1 MVYRGIFCI
10 ALFFALASCNDTYSK
25 NKSAVEEAV
34 NLREASG
41 KKDLKSVEI
50 TGHLISGTGIIVYV
64 SGVAAGNKFTD
75 TLSFETTGDGYL
87 INSN

>member
-1 MVYRGIFCI
+1 M
-10 ALFFALASCNDTYSK
+10 ALSFALDSCNDTCSK

-34 NLREASG
+34 NLREAFR

-64 SGVAAGNKFTD
+64 SGKHRV
-75 TLSFETTGDGYL
+75 
-87 INSN
+87 INLPIPFLLKPLVTVT